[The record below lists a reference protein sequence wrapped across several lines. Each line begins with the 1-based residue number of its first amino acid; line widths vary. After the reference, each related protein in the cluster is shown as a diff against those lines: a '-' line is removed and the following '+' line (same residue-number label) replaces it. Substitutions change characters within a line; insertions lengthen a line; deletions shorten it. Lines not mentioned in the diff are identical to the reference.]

1 MGPDLHFRVTMPVPA
16 ARRETG
22 GWGAPYLCKAEKRL
36 LGLSS
41 SGPRGSTVPRSLT
54 QCR

>member
-1 MGPDLHFRVTMPVPA
+1 MRAGKRQIWQSLR
-16 ARRETG
+16 ARREG
-22 GWGAPYLCKAEKRL
+22 AGAGWVPYLCKAEKRL